1 MGGLRA
7 QNDGKYTVIKPPDD
21 DDPRKEPNRA
31 QVGFTFGH
39 THRASIFVYISLD
52 ILSVLQCLCVAVAVA
67 EAEAVAEAQ
76 TCVCV
81 CGRESV
87 KACG

>member
-7 QNDGKYTVIKPPDD
+7 QNDGKYTVLKPPDD

-39 THRASIFVYISLD
+39 THRFKPRYFVSAPVSLCGCGCGCGWA
-52 ILSVLQCLCVAVAVA
+52 VAVAVAVAVA
-67 EAEAVAEAQ
+67 EAQA
-76 TCVCV
+76 CVCV
-81 CGRESV
+81 CWRASV
-87 KACG
+87 